1 MNRGR
6 SWLLVLALM
15 LLLLSMAK
23 RAGILVLPLAR
34 VALILLPFF
43 LVFLLLM
50 RLFGRRKP

>member
-23 RAGILVLPLAR
+23 RAGILVLPLVR
-34 VALILLPFF
+34 VALTLLPFF